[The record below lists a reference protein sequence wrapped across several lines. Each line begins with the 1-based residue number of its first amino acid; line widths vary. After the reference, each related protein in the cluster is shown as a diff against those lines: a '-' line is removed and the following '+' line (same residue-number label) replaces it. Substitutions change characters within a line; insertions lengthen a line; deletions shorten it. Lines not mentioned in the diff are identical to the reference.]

1 MMIFAGGMKKSQAS
15 SLKLKD
21 PGRDGQATSNME
33 IKCCLCG
40 VLMTRN
46 TKDISKGQPTFN
58 NPSPLGKNIGD
69 VCCDSCYTTKVI
81 PKLQASSSK
90 LI

>member
-1 MMIFAGGMKKSQAS
+1 MIQ
-15 SLKLKD
+15 
-21 PGRDGQATSNME
+21 TSVNRVNNME
-33 IKCCLCG
+33 IKCCLCR

-69 VCCDSCYTTKVI
+69 MCCDSCNTTKVI
-81 PKLQASSSK
+81 PARIKQIKEWQIDKNAK
-90 LI
+90 K

>member
-1 MMIFAGGMKKSQAS
+1 MIQ
-15 SLKLKD
+15 
-21 PGRDGQATSNME
+21 TSVNRVNNME
-33 IKCCLCG
+33 IKCCLCR

>member
-1 MMIFAGGMKKSQAS
+1 MIQ
-15 SLKLKD
+15 
-21 PGRDGQATSNME
+21 TSVNSVNNME

-69 VCCDSCYTTKVI
+69 VCCDSCNTTKVI
-81 PKLQASSSK
+81 PARIKQIDKAAAEADK
-90 LI
+90 NAKK

>member
-1 MMIFAGGMKKSQAS
+1 
-15 SLKLKD
+15 
-21 PGRDGQATSNME
+21 ME

-69 VCCDSCYTTKVI
+69 VCCDSCDTTKVTPARI
-81 PKLQASSSK
+81 KQIEEWQIDKNAK
-90 LI
+90 K

>member
-1 MMIFAGGMKKSQAS
+1 MIQ
-15 SLKLKD
+15 
-21 PGRDGQATSNME
+21 TSVNRVNNME

-69 VCCDSCYTTKVI
+69 VCCDSCNTTKVI
-81 PKLQASSSK
+81 PARIKQLEKVRQ
-90 LI
+90 L

>member
-1 MMIFAGGMKKSQAS
+1 MN
-15 SLKLKD
+15 
-21 PGRDGQATSNME
+21 RVNNME

-69 VCCDSCYTTKVI
+69 VCCDSCDTTKVTPARI
-81 PKLQASSSK
+81 KQIEEWQIDKNAK
-90 LI
+90 KQRI